1 MNFTL
6 TEQMTPGIL
15 SFVKFNNF
23 SDYGYQPPIFAENG
37 YWIVTAVISLAE

>member
-37 YWIVTAVISLAE
+37 Y